1 MTQRLAGRTA
11 LVTGSTRGIGRG
23 IALAYAAE
31 GAQVLVTGRG
41 TAAGEKVV
49 AEITETGGAAT
60 FLAGDLRDGAGV
72 AALARDALAVAG
84 GRVDILVNNAAA
96 LVGGRPTVETD
107 DALIDTVL
115 ATNIK
120 APLLLAA
127 ALVPAML
134 DHGAGVIV
142 NVGSINGL
150 IGMNGAALY
159 GASKSALHSL
169 TTSWS
174 AEWGRRGIRV
184 NTVAPGPTETEWNEG
199 LRDFLTELTATA
211 PDGRLARTAEV
222 AAVAVFL
229 ASDDAAHVHGATIP
243 VDGGLT
249 AIRGFVQPAAA

>member
-1 MTQRLAGRTA
+1 VARRLAGRTA

-31 GAQVLVTGRG
+31 GAEVLVSGRG
-41 TAAGEKVV
+41 VAAGEKVV
-49 AEITETGGAAT
+49 AEIAETGGKAT
-60 FLAGDLRDGAGV
+60 FLPADLRDADGV
-72 AALARDALAVAG
+72 TALAQAALAATG

-96 LVGGRPTVETD
+96 LVGGRATTDTD

-120 APLLLAA
+120 APLLLGA
-127 ALVPAML
+127 ALAPAML

-142 NVGSINGL
+142 NVGSINGI

-159 GASKSALHSL
+159 GASKAALHSL
-169 TTSWS
+169 TMSWS

-199 LRDFLTELTATA
+199 MRDFLTQLTRTA
-211 PDGRLARTAEV
+211 PDGRLASTAEV

-243 VDGGLT
+243 VDGGMT
-249 AIRGFVQPAAA
+249 AIRGFV